1 MFDYFSCLLW
11 NFIFFLR
18 NSIINHV
25 KNIVLAHAHFFRSI
39 FLFTLSLLSALLS
52 SLSPRLFNLRSTFSW
67 IYWINLFVLFI
78 SEFNQTLL
86 ILFVIHAHS
95 NDIIIL
101 FLWLLN
107 NYLLWN
113 FKINSSFV
121 LLYFYL
127 FLNLFVFNY
136 AIRIGYFVSVEFIN

>member
-1 MFDYFSCLLW
+1 MFNYFSCFLR

-18 NSIINHV
+18 NSIVNHI
-25 KNIVLAHAHFFRSI
+25 KNIILAHAHFFRSI

-52 SLSPRLFNLRSTFSW
+52 SLSCRLFDLRRTFSW
-67 IYWINLFVLFI
+67 IYRINLFVLFI

-107 NYLLWN
+107 NYLLRN
-113 FKINSSFV
+113 LKINSSFI

-127 FLNLFVFNY
+127 LLDLFIFNN
-136 AIRIGYFVSVEFIN
+136 AIRIRYFVSVELIN